1 MIRGILFDMDGVLVD
16 NTRVHV
22 DAFGIFCRRYG
33 VEDWERKLSAAF
45 GMGNDDIM
53 RLILPENI
61 LREKG
66 LPALAAEKEAIYREI
81 YAPAIRPVAG
91 LAELLAR
98 LRAADI
104 PCAVGSSGPRAN
116 VDFVLDTC
124 GIRTYFAAIVD
135 SDQVKRCKPDPEIY
149 RTAAAKLGLDP
160 AECLVFEDAEAGI
173 ESARRAGAGRIVALA
188 TTLSRE
194 KLRRTAADRVIGD
207 FTEITD
213 LSFLGRPHAIR
224 T

>member
-66 LPALAAEKEAIYREI
+66 LPALAAVKVAYYREI
-81 YAPAIRPVAG
+81 
-91 LAELLAR
+91 
-98 LRAADI
+98 
-104 PCAVGSSGPRAN
+104 
-116 VDFVLDTC
+116 
-124 GIRTYFAAIVD
+124 
-135 SDQVKRCKPDPEIY
+135 
-149 RTAAAKLGLDP
+149 
-160 AECLVFEDAEAGI
+160 
-173 ESARRAGAGRIVALA
+173 
-188 TTLSRE
+188 
-194 KLRRTAADRVIGD
+194 
-207 FTEITD
+207 
-213 LSFLGRPHAIR
+213 
-224 T
+224 